1 MYFYS
6 AQKKRH
12 FNRLCGD
19 TQRRDFRPLE
29 DKNAL
34 FSKTLE
40 SRRELCR
47 RFFKKG
53 IFSQFR
59 RSNRVMKFMLYQM
72 HIQGV
77 FESCAEILSTSYWL
91 HVELGK
97 NI

>member
-1 MYFYS
+1 VEIHKGAIFDRLKIKMHYS
-6 AQKKRH
+6 RKPWKAEE
-12 FNRLCGD
+12 NYVD
-19 TQRRDFRPLE
+19 V
-29 DKNAL
+29 
-34 FSKTLE
+34 
-40 SRRELCR
+40 
-47 RFFKKG
+47 FFKKG
-53 IFSQFR
+53 IFSEFR